1 MTSTAVSLTVQPV
14 AGRIGARIEG
24 VRLGPDLDSGVVAA
38 IRAALLRHKVIF
50 LPGQQHLDDQAQ
62 TGFARLLGEL
72 TIAHPTVPG
81 VAGAAN
87 VLPLDAEAGGRANEW
102 HTDVT
107 FVDTP
112 PAISVLRAVTIPP
125 HGGDTCWANTVT
137 AYAEL
142 PPPLRELADNL
153 TAVHTNVYDYA
164 ALKPDAS
171 AADLKHYGEIFSRI
185 KFETEH
191 PLVRVHPE
199 TGERALLL
207 GQFAQRI
214 TGLSRTDSA
223 RLIELFQGHVS
234 RLENTV
240 RWHWTAGD
248 VAIWDNRA
256 TQHYAIDDYGDQP
269 RRVHR
274 VTIAGDVPVGVHGR
288 RSVAL
293 TGDSVDYNS

>member
-14 AGRIGARIEG
+14 SGRIGARIDG
-24 VRLGPDLDSGVVAA
+24 VRLGPDLDVDTVAA

-50 LPGQQHLDDQAQ
+50 LPGQHHLDDQAQ
-62 TGFARLLGEL
+62 IGFARLLGEL

-81 VAGAAN
+81 VDGAAN
-87 VLPLDAEAGGRANEW
+87 VLPLDAEAGGRANQW

-125 HGGDTCWANTVT
+125 YGGDTCWANTVA

-142 PPPLRELADNL
+142 PQALRDLGDSL
-153 TAVHTNVYDYA
+153 SAVHTNVYDYA
-164 ALKPDAS
+164 AIKPDAS
-171 AADLKHYGEIFSRI
+171 AADRKHYDEIFSRI

-214 TGLSRTDSA
+214 TGLSRADSA

-240 RWHWTAGD
+240 RWRWTVGD

-256 TQHYAIDDYGDQP
+256 TQHYAIDDYDERP

-274 VTIAGDVPVGVHGR
+274 VTIAGDVPVGVDGR
-288 RSVAL
+288 RSRAL
-293 TGDSVDYNS
+293 VGDSVDYNS